1 MSVSASISVQL
12 ERRSNEKISA
22 MQLINIFILNN
33 WRLQDNGKVSYLPLG
48 DDDDFDWQYNEIMV
62 EELMNIVSKKEVC
75 GEIIGLLMLWDTTDI
90 GVQLLIRSEL
100 ELSFSISV
108 NRKTIDNGNITD
120 VNWYLEKI
128 ITLLKKNDYIVES
141 FAFEEYC

>member
-12 ERRSNEKISA
+12 ERRNNEKISVI
-22 MQLINIFILNN
+22 QLINTFISNN
-33 WRLQDNGKVSYLPLG
+33 WRLQDDGKISYLPLG
-48 DDDDFDWQYNEIMV
+48 DDDDFDWQYNEISV
-62 EELMNIVSKKEVC
+62 EELMNIVNKKEIC
-75 GEIIGLLMLWDTTDI
+75 REIIGLLMLWDTTDV
-90 GVQLLIRSEL
+90 GVQLLIHSEL

-128 ITLLKKNDYIVES
+128 ITLLKKNNYIIES
-141 FAFEEYC
+141 FSFEEYC